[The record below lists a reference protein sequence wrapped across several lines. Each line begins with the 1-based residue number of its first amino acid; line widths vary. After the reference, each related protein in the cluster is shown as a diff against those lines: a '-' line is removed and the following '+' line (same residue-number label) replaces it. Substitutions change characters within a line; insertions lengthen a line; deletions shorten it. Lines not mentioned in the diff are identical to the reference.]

1 MIWVVISW
9 PVDAVVAA
17 SSIVGAEIFHILSHF
32 LGKRY
37 ANKLKKGFGH
47 IVSGIFVLTDQI
59 TVFDFC
65 VPVSEVGYC
74 L

>member
-9 PVDAVVAA
+9 PVDAVVAGSA
-17 SSIVGAEIFHILSHF
+17 IVGAEIFHIIGHF
-32 LGKRY
+32 LGKGY
-37 ANKLKKGFGH
+37 TNKLKEGSGH
-47 IVSGIFVLTDQI
+47 IVSGISVLTDQI

-65 VPVSEVGYC
+65 VPVSEVGCC